1 MENIK
6 RSFVLPYFAIS
17 GRLEGVKMAK
27 RCTPEEMLQ
36 RLAGLKK
43 GCEEGIRQGLI
54 KSAAVA
60 ETQVKKNLSPG
71 STPYKFAPFDTGL
84 LRGHIGYNVDVQ
96 GDEWTAMVGVEK
108 SGNQDTYAKYV
119 HDGTRPHNAPFEAIQ
134 RWAERKSRG
143 GKDFQWFPIWLK
155 IAREGTEPKPFVTD
169 AIAETQDQ
177 YPGLIDAEYKKA
189 LIAYCARYG

>member
-1 MENIK
+1 
-6 RSFVLPYFAIS
+6 
-17 GRLEGVKMAK
+17 MAK
-27 RCTPEEMLQ
+27 RCTPEEMLK

-43 GCEEGIRQGLI
+43 GCEDGIRQGLI

-108 SGNQDTYAKYV
+108 SGN
-119 HDGTRPHNAPFEAIQ
+119 GTPAPAPVRSLE
-134 RWAERKSRG
+134 S
-143 GKDFQWFPIWLK
+143 PS
-155 IAREGTEPKPFVTD
+155 IARVKNGVIEGTGFMPPVREMESPGHKPEFRVYVKD
-169 AIAETQDQ
+169 GIVSGEV
-177 YPGLIDAEYKKA
+177 L
-189 LIAYCARYG
+189 